1 MITKP
6 LKKPITQSVDHPLAE
21 HLRAALLALPA
32 ELVKGGTCEIVK
44 REGKTLGFVA
54 FAVGRLQVFVAD
66 GHGKL
71 VRIPVT
77 TTGDVSK
84 AVTALRKIDAAPSQ
98 DRESREVPR

>member
-32 ELVKGGTCEIVK
+32 EVVEGGACKIVK
-44 REGKTLGFVA
+44 RDGKTFGYIA
-54 FAVGRLQVFVAD
+54 FEAQPPCIYVSD

-71 VRIPVT
+71 VQIRVASMS
-77 TTGDVSK
+77 DVSK
-84 AVTALRKIDAAPSQ
+84 AMTALMRVDAARSQ
-98 DRESREVPR
+98 EGEDRE

>member
-32 ELVKGGTCEIVK
+32 EL
-44 REGKTLGFVA
+44 
-54 FAVGRLQVFVAD
+54 VFVAD